1 MMPQGL
7 LRRGGRGAGRT
18 LALLAACAAAFLGI
32 FGGGEAAAQSKT
44 AVSDGLVLRA
54 DPDWDVAFG
63 TIPFEIELQ
72 RDPTATSAPRDRT
85 LTFVWSSETRYYRG
99 GARFSARE
107 TVVLP
112 AAAGSLKK
120 RMAAPAWTDW
130 EPLTLT
136 VYDGGSVIFG
146 REDFSWNSNRVS
158 EDSPSSLFVSLSGR
172 KSQGPAWHDLS
183 GFAPNVVNG
192 AFAAGNSAGILYA
205 DLPDR
210 VGLLAGVDVVVT
222 PLGDFLAARTQ
233 APAQF
238 EALRAW
244 ALSGG
249 NLVVAGF
256 GPDWEE
262 SAEVETALDGG
273 AAPEDRWR
281 TADANGFNGVMQQFR
296 AQAGRVYNY
305 NSNPN
310 NELRRKFEDASW
322 SDASPYQKQVR
333 ARGVGF
339 GVLVCFQKQFKGDLR
354 DEGAMLLF
362 SLLGPE
368 RSCGAARLGTGVEGI
383 AATVSAL
390 DLQNIGKPPILSF
403 QILITLFVLVIGP
416 VNFFYL
422 RKRNLTALTVV
433 TVPLLGA
440 AVTIAFL
447 LFAFLSEGFSI
458 RGRSRSFT
466 QLTPAGDAVT
476 WTRLSLYAGLAPS
489 QGLNYGLDTTVW
501 PLFYAPPGKADGDRL
516 TEWSDRQS
524 YREGFLPSRTPV
536 QFATARVRKSGMKV
550 VVEESEGKVRVRNEL
565 GSPIVAFF
573 LRDRAGKR
581 HKTENLAAGA
591 ATPLDPVG
599 PAGEGWWRDA
609 AAERQTL
616 DVETEVYGG
625 RSRGFGY
632 RGYYPQT
639 APPSSTGLLEGA
651 LAAREPSPGRW
662 FAIVERSPEVEWGV
676 EGVVEEDRL
685 HVVSG
690 EY

>member
-1 MMPQGL
+1 MPQGL
-7 LRRGGRGAGRT
+7 LRRGGSRAGRT
-18 LALLAACAAAFLGI
+18 LTLWAAFAAGLL
-32 FGGGEAAAQSKT
+32 FALPGGEAAAQSKT

-54 DPDWDVAFG
+54 EPDWDVAFG
-63 TIPFEIELQ
+63 TVPFKIEIE
-72 RDPTATSAPRDRT
+72 RDPKATSAPRDRT
-85 LTFVWSSETRYYRG
+85 MTFVWSSETRYYRG
-99 GARFSARE
+99 RARFTVRE
-107 TVVLP
+107 TVVFP
-112 AAAGSLKK
+112 AADASLKK
-120 RMAAPAWTDW
+120 RVAVPAWTDW
-130 EPLTLT
+130 EPLRLT
-136 VYDGGSVIFG
+136 VYDGGSEIFG
-146 REDFSWNSNRVS
+146 SDDFTWNDGRIS

-172 KSQGPAWHDLS
+172 TRKGPAWQELI

-192 AFAAGNSAGILYA
+192 AFAGGNSAGIDYA

-222 PLGDFLAARTQ
+222 PLADFLAARTK

-238 EALRAW
+238 AALRAW

-262 SAEVETALDGG
+262 SAEVETALVGG
-273 AAPEDRWR
+273 AAPEDQWR
-281 TADANGFNGVMQQFR
+281 TAAANDFNSVMQQFR

-305 NSNPN
+305 NN
-310 NELRRKFEDASW
+310 NANTELRKKFEDATW
-322 SDASPYQKQVR
+322 TDASPYQKQVR
-333 ARGVGF
+333 ARNVGF
-339 GVLVCFQKQFKGDLR
+339 GTLVAFQDRFRGNVR

-368 RSCGAARLGTGVEGI
+368 RSCGAARLGTGVEGVSS
-383 AATVSAL
+383 TVAAL

-440 AVTIAFL
+440 AVTVAFL

-489 QGLNYGLDTTVW
+489 QGLNYGLDSTVW
-501 PLFYAPPGKADGDRL
+501 PLFYSPPSQADGERL

-550 VVEESEGKVRVRNEL
+550 VVEESEGKVRARNDL
-565 GSPIVAFF
+565 GTPIVAFF
-573 LRDRAGKR
+573 LCDRAGKL
-581 HKTENLAAGA
+581 HKTENLAAGTA
-591 ATPLDPVG
+591 ASLDPVG
-599 PAGEGWWRDA
+599 PGGETWWKDA
-609 AAERQTL
+609 VVERQKL
-616 DVETEVYGG
+616 DVEADLYAG
-625 RSRGFGY
+625 RARGFGY
-632 RGYYPQT
+632 RGYFPQA
-639 APPSSTGLLEGA
+639 APPTSTGLLEGA
-651 LAAREPSPGRW
+651 LGARTPAAGRW

-676 EGVVEEDRL
+676 DGVVEEDRL
-685 HVVSG
+685 HVVGG